1 MAQKHLLF
9 SWNSDTVIQ
18 WFDKFNSED
27 IKTAIVKHLTDNP
40 TDTLEHCKE
49 FSKSELRRWAGYD
62 IMNFYAMNKKN
73 EPCKIITKGNKEYFH
88 KLKN

>member
-9 SWNSDTVIQ
+9 SWNNDNVIQ
-18 WFDKFNSED
+18 WFDKFDSEA
-27 IKTAIVKHLTDNP
+27 IKTAIVKHLTENP

-49 FSKSELRRWAGYD
+49 FSKSELRRFAGYD
-62 IMNFYAMNKKN
+62 ILNFYAMNKKN
-73 EPCKIITKGNKEYFH
+73 EPCKIITKGNKEYFY